1 MAILAKAWALV
12 APWAGKRLLRLLP
25 WLVPL
30 LPALKAALFGVIATA
45 VLAGIVWL
53 SWPDERMTRAEAQQA
68 CADANMRAELEATK
82 EALRVAQE
90 TLRRRDAAMDAAE
103 RWIDELEKE
112 MEALRAAAPDPDA
125 PVFAAD
131 DPWLR
136 SGRSR

>member
-1 MAILAKAWALV
+1 MISWLWALV
-12 APWAGKRLLRLLP
+12 APWGGRLLLNALP

-30 LPALKAALFGVIATA
+30 LPALKAALFGVIGTV
-45 VLAGIVWL
+45 VLAGVVWL
-53 SWPDERMTRAEAQQA
+53 SWPEKRMTEAEAQQA
-68 CADANMRAELEATK
+68 CDNANMRAELDATK
-82 EALRVAQE
+82 KALEVAQA
-90 TLRRRDAAMDAAE
+90 TLRLRTEAIEMAEKEIDA
-103 RWIDELEKE
+103 LTQE

>member
-1 MAILAKAWALV
+1 MLSWLWALF
-12 APWAGKRLLRLLP
+12 APWGGRVLLRALP
-25 WLVPL
+25 WLVSL
-30 LPALKAALFGVIATA
+30 LPALKTIVFAVAAAA

-90 TLRRRDAAMDAAE
+90 TLRRRNAAMDAAE

-131 DPWLR
+131 DLWLR